1 MKQTSRS
8 TYKIKY
14 DVYKRT
20 PGTWKWK
27 VGKLGGIIYLYSY
40 QILIQKFQSA
50 FDDQSPHMSGTLWR
64 PGVSSAAIWF
74 VLILESVEDV
84 RC

>member
-8 TYKIKY
+8 TYKIKH

-27 VGKLGGIIYLYSY
+27 VGKLGGIIHLYSY

-50 FDDQSPHMSGTLWR
+50 FDDQSPHTSGILWR

-74 VLILESVEDV
+74 VLILESVKGV